1 MELPWSD
8 DQAGDQ
14 RLTLPYYR
22 YRYQRS
28 QNMLSTIPPQKPHV
42 EPPHEPQTFF
52 GFLFVTCFSPN
63 FIPFWIFITES
74 LLLHFLCYIFGLFQT
89 FPIWQYLPIIWLSF
103 IGSLFT
109 ITFVICIL
117 GGTFL
122 VSFNLIL
129 NTSTIPT
136 LCVHFLNTHS
146 WGRSLLSEFPFIRG
160 IDIYGRNLRFR
171 YLHRIS
177 RIFSLFHLLGN
188 LICEIFCFAFADIF
202 RPPVEYTSSTLSD
215 LTLLLSDEPD
225 RFTQKY
231 TLPKQK
237 CAGKLKLYSNYSRHT
252 VRDRQ
257 MSQALHHFCT
267 RFDITS
273 SQLFQFLDDNSDVFP
288 LLDHYLGRSVA
299 PSHT

>member
-52 GFLFVTCFSPN
+52 GFLFVTCFSPT

-129 NTSTIPT
+129 NTSTIST

-146 WGRSLLSEFPFIRG
+146 WGRSLLSDFPFLRG
-160 IDIYGRNLRFR
+160 IELYGRNLRFK
-171 YLHRIS
+171 YLHRIHTS
-177 RIFSLFHLLGN
+177 KLSTLCVQLLNTHSWRRSLLFYFSFL
-188 LICEIFCFAFADIF
+188 CEIELFGLIF
-202 RPPVEYTSSTLSD
+202 RCRY
-215 LTLLLSDEPD
+215 
-225 RFTQKY
+225 
-231 TLPKQK
+231 
-237 CAGKLKLYSNYSRHT
+237 
-252 VRDRQ
+252 
-257 MSQALHHFCT
+257 LH
-267 RFDITS
+267 
-273 SQLFQFLDDNSDVFP
+273 L
-288 LLDHYLGRSVA
+288 
-299 PSHT
+299 